1 MRQASDAGLDLALIS
16 PNAKPPVARIMDYGK
31 YRFQQQKKLKESR
44 KKSKTVSV
52 KEIRLSPT
60 IEGND
65 FDTKLKHV
73 KKFLTKEGAKVRVS
87 IRFRGRA
94 ITHKELGQQVLEKM
108 ADATSDIANVIS
120 RPKMEGRSMFLMLAP
135 KSEKDK
141 NKSELIGGILTM
153 PKMKTHRASAK
164 RFKRTANGGLKRHH
178 AFTGHRFHGK
188 TKKQRRHLRKAA
200 MVSRSDMKRI
210 KQMLS
215 QMR

>member
-1 MRQASDAGLDLALIS
+1 MPRDLILNDRIRAREVRLIDANGKQLGVVSKSEAMRQASDAGLDLALIS

-44 KKSKTVSV
+44 KNSKTVSV

-65 FDTKLKHV
+65 FDTKLKHA

-108 ADATSDIANVIS
+108 AEATSDIATVIS

-141 NKSELIGGILTM
+141 KN
-153 PKMKTHRASAK
+153 
-164 RFKRTANGGLKRHH
+164 N
-178 AFTGHRFHGK
+178 
-188 TKKQRRHLRKAA
+188 
-200 MVSRSDMKRI
+200 
-210 KQMLS
+210 
-215 QMR
+215 

>member
-1 MRQASDAGLDLALIS
+1 MILNDRIRAREVRLIDENGEQVCVMSKNDALQRASNANLDLVLIS

-31 YRFQQQKKLKESR
+31 YRFEQQKKLKESR

-73 KKFLTKEGAKVRVS
+73 RKFLTKEGAKVRVS

-108 ADATSDIANVIS
+108 AEATSDIANVIS

-141 NKSELIGGILTM
+141 
-153 PKMKTHRASAK
+153 
-164 RFKRTANGGLKRHH
+164 
-178 AFTGHRFHGK
+178 
-188 TKKQRRHLRKAA
+188 KKK
-200 MVSRSDMKRI
+200 
-210 KQMLS
+210 
-215 QMR
+215 

>member
-1 MRQASDAGLDLALIS
+1 MIDADGKQLGVVSKSEAMRQASDAGLDLALIS

-44 KKSKTVSV
+44 KKSKMVSV

-108 ADATSDIANVIS
+108 AEATSDIATVIS

-141 NKSELIGGILTM
+141 KN
-153 PKMKTHRASAK
+153 
-164 RFKRTANGGLKRHH
+164 N
-178 AFTGHRFHGK
+178 
-188 TKKQRRHLRKAA
+188 
-200 MVSRSDMKRI
+200 
-210 KQMLS
+210 
-215 QMR
+215 